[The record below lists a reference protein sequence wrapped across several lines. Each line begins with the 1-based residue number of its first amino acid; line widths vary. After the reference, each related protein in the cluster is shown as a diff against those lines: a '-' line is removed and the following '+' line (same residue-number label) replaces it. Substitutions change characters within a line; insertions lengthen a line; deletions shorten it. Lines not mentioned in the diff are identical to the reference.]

1 MEYIILILTGLNY
14 VILLSNIVVFM
25 KIIKTLTHI
34 NIDLKYNYNYN
45 YNDGDQ
51 KEKINN
57 D

>member
-45 YNDGDQ
+45 YNDGNQ

>member
-1 MEYIILILTGLNY
+1 MEYNILILTGLNY

-45 YNDGDQ
+45 YNDGNQ